1 MVERFEK
8 FSYLISELSKLL
20 HKIESDELLE
30 LGLKGPYAIYILT
43 LAKHQNGVCASK
55 LSELCA
61 RVKADVS
68 RAVAALIEKD
78 IATKIISED
87 KKYRSPIALT
97 EKGLLV
103 AERISAKAKR
113 AVEFASEGVS
123 DEERKI
129 FYESLETICSNMTKM
144 SVSGVSGSDNN

>member
-43 LAKHQNGVCASK
+43 LAKHQSGVCASK

-61 RVKADVS
+61 RDKADVS

-113 AVEFASEGVS
+113 AVEFASEGIS

-144 SVSGVSGSDNN
+144 SISGVPSSDRN